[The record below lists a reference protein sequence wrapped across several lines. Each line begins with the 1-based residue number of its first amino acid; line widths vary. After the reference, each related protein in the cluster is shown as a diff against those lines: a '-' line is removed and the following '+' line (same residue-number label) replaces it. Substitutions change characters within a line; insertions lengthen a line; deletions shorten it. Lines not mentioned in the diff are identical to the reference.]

1 MSLLQTAPGHPGNSR
16 GTPSRATRRWPRR
29 LSKGHWVAL
38 AVGLLAAL
46 INIAVLRDRREMTA
60 VAVARGQIESADQVT
75 GDMVR
80 WVEVPADSPLAEGLV
95 DESLLAGG
103 LVATRPIAAGEPIT
117 ARALAPEVTGGGL
130 RAMSVPVA
138 REHAA
143 GGVLRPGDRV
153 DVIDVVDGEP
163 TYVVTD
169 AEVLSVAS
177 ESTGSL
183 GAGPGQFH
191 VVVAVD
197 DREALGLARASADDK
212 LEVVRSTGAAPVDA
226 EGSTTSDAT
235 GGRESTDG

>member
-1 MSLLQTAPGHPGNSR
+1 M
-16 GTPSRATRRWPRR
+16 
-29 LSKGHWVAL
+29 AL
-38 AVGLLAAL
+38 VVGLLAAL

-60 VAVARGQIESADQVT
+60 VAVARGQMESADQVT

-103 LVATRPIAAGEPIT
+103 LVATRPIAAGEPLT
-117 ARALAPEVTGGGL
+117 ARALAREVTGEGL

-163 TYVVTD
+163 TYVVTN

-177 ESTGSL
+177 VSTGSL
-183 GAGPGQFH
+183 GADPGQFH

-197 DREALGLARASADDK
+197 DREALGLAGALADDK

-226 EGSTTSDAT
+226 ERSTTSDAT
-235 GGRESTDG
+235 RGRESTGG

>member
-1 MSLLQTAPGHPGNSR
+1 
-16 GTPSRATRRWPRR
+16 
-29 LSKGHWVAL
+29 VAL
-38 AVGLLAAL
+38 VVGLLAAL

-60 VAVARGQIESADQVT
+60 VAVARGQMESADQVT

-103 LVATRPIAAGEPIT
+103 LVATRPIAAGEPLT
-117 ARALAPEVTGGGL
+117 ARALAREVTGEGL

-163 TYVVTD
+163 TYVVTN

-177 ESTGSL
+177 VSTGSL
-183 GAGPGQFH
+183 GADPGQFH

-197 DREALGLARASADDK
+197 DRQALGLAGALADDK

-226 EGSTTSDAT
+226 EASITSDTA
-235 GGRESTDG
+235 GGQGSSDG